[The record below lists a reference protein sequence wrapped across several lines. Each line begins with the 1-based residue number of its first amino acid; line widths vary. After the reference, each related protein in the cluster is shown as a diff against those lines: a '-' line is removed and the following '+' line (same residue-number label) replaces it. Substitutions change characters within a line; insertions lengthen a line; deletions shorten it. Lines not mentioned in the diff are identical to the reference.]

1 MSAVDQRIKKTNRDL
16 GKAHKE
22 LSGILSEV
30 GVGLFTQDL
39 ISPASEEALLSNLV
53 FCVNSCDLLLEI
65 IAKSDIEN
73 RSNRNLVSE
82 CEQDVIKLQS
92 SVSKLLRKA

>member
-22 LSGILSEV
+22 LSGIMQVLNNDMYA
-30 GVGLFTQDL
+30 QDL
-39 ISPASEEALLSNLV
+39 IDPSSEEVLLSNLV

-65 IAKSDIEN
+65 IAKSSILQRAMNEHYDVE
-73 RSNRNLVSE
+73 E
-82 CEQDVIKLQS
+82 DVIKLQS